1 MSQTIDITPTWGEWG
16 TIFAR
21 FVMTGETKAATHLLP
36 DVAQACAAAEAL
48 STLIK
53 SGSLTEEQSK
63 LVREIMSIE
72 MAKAQSHLGAI
83 QYLRDD
89 DEDDEIAL
97 QRQEDESQS

>member
-1 MSQTIDITPTWGEWG
+1 MSNTIDILSAKQSAG

-36 DVAQACAAAEAL
+36 CVHSTQAL
-48 STLIK
+48 K
-53 SGSLTEEQSK
+53 SISLTEEQSK
-63 LVREIMSIE
+63 LVREIMQIE
-72 MAKAQSHLGAI
+72 MAKAQSYLQAI

-97 QRQEDESQS
+97 QRQEDERYNP